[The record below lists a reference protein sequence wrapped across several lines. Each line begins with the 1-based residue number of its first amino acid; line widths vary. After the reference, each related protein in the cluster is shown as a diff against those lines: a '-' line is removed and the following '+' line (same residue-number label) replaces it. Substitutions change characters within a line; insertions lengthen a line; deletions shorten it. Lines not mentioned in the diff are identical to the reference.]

1 MPASAAVYGCQGSE
15 LATEDRAF
23 YRDERPFGF
32 ILLGINRNIESPAQV
47 AALCDQLRDSI
58 DNPNAP
64 ILIDQEGG
72 RVQRLKPP
80 HWQNR
85 PAARRFGELFDRHP
99 DQGREAA
106 YLCARLIAHDLRS
119 VGVTVNCAPVLD
131 VPVQGAHDIIGDR
144 AYSFDPTTVIEL
156 GRATIEGYLD
166 GGVLPVIKH
175 VPGHGRAMADSHL
188 ALPRVTTP
196 VPELSAHDFVTFR
209 SLNHV
214 PVAMTAHVVFEAIDP
229 RRPATTSPKVV
240 RSIIRGEIGFEG
252 LLVSDDLSMSALEGP
267 LSARTKAALFAGCDI
282 ALHCNGKRDEMMDV
296 AKEAKQ
302 LAGEALDRADAAL
315 AHLRKPAPLDIA
327 AAEARLREMLM
338 GAIA

>member
-1 MPASAAVYGCQGSE
+1 MPASAAVYGCLGPE
-15 LATEDRAF
+15 LAPEE
-23 YRDERPFGF
+23 RDFFRDARPFGF
-32 ILLGINRNIESPAQV
+32 ILFARNVSTPVQV

-58 DNPNAP
+58 GNANAP
-64 ILIDQEGG
+64 IFIDQEGG

-80 HWQNR
+80 HWENR

-106 YLCARLIAHDLRS
+106 YLCARLIAHELRS

-144 AYSFDPTTVIEL
+144 AYSFDPATVIAL
-156 GRATIEGYLD
+156 GRATIDGYLD

-175 VPGHGRAMADSHL
+175 MPGHGRAMADSHL
-188 ALPRVTTP
+188 ALPRVATP
-196 VPELSAHDFVTFR
+196 TNELSAHDFVTFR
-209 SLNHV
+209 SLNQA

-229 RRPATTSPKVV
+229 RRPATTSPKVI

-252 LLVSDDLSMSALEGP
+252 LLVSDDLSMSALEGR
-267 LSARTKAALFAGCDI
+267 LGARTKAALFAGCDI
-282 ALHCNGKRDEMMDV
+282 ALHCNGKRDEMLDV
-296 AKEAKQ
+296 AKEAKV

-315 AHLRKPAPLDIA
+315 AHLREPAPLDVA

>member
-1 MPASAAVYGCQGSE
+1 MSANAAVYGCQGRE
-15 LATEDRAF
+15 LALEDRAF
-23 YRDERPFGF
+23 FRDARPFGF
-32 ILLGINRNIESPAQV
+32 ILLGINGNIENPAQV

-58 DNPNAP
+58 GNANAP
-64 ILIDQEGG
+64 IFIDQEGG

-80 HWQNR
+80 HWPSR

-131 VPVQGAHDIIGDR
+131 VPTKGAHDVIGDR
-144 AYSFDPTTVIEL
+144 AYSLDPTTVIEL

-175 VPGHGRAMADSHL
+175 MPGHGRAMADTHL
-188 ALPRVTTP
+188 ALPRVTAQP
-196 VPELSAHDFVTFR
+196 NELSAHDFVTFR
-209 SLNHV
+209 SLNQA
-214 PVAMTAHVVFEAIDP
+214 PMGMTAHIVFEAIDP

-252 LLVSDDLSMSALEGP
+252 LLVSDDLSMQALEGP

-282 ALHCNGKRDEMMDV
+282 ALHCNGKMDEMIGV
-296 AKEAKQ
+296 AKEAKE
-302 LAGEALDRADAAL
+302 LAGESLARANAAL
-315 AHLRKPAPLDIA
+315 AHLREPAPLDVA